1 MEQQNKDAVVIRE
14 FQKKIM
20 TEAGCGV
27 ETMAFLDEI
36 TDAVFCEY
44 YYLCA
49 LDGMSVEEMRE
60 IDSVPIQ
67 DWKEKINLIKE
78 KRLNYLEKLFVP
90 NSQMERQIAELHEK
104 AEKVFG
110 ETEELKNTL
119 NSTLTETLKMQ
130 KEALS
135 AQKQSFQNVIT
146 AKEEIIK
153 ERDRKIQDLLTEL
166 EGNKIAWQEEKQ
178 SLLLKL
184 EEQKQSEHSQEGKE
198 EEGLQNINKRKEKQP
213 EKKFWHFFRKDRAR
227 EDDQFIKTFLDGDKY
242 NDAQKEFL
250 IHCLEEGDSVEE
262 MKTYASPDLM
272 PTMMERLRKVRK
284 NRGE

>member
-1 MEQQNKDAVVIRE
+1 MEQQNNDAVVIRE

-178 SLLLKL
+178 S
-184 EEQKQSEHSQEGKE
+184 S
-198 EEGLQNINKRKEKQP
+198 
-213 EKKFWHFFRKDRAR
+213 F
-227 EDDQFIKTFLDGDKY
+227 KTGRTE
-242 NDAQKEFL
+242 A
-250 IHCLEEGDSVEE
+250 V
-262 MKTYASPDLM
+262 
-272 PTMMERLRKVRK
+272 
-284 NRGE
+284 

>member
-104 AEKVFG
+104 AGKVFG

-130 KEALS
+130 KETLS

-153 ERDRKIQDLLTEL
+153 ERDRKIQGIRTVIC
-166 EGNKIAWQEEKQ
+166 G
-178 SLLLKL
+178 
-184 EEQKQSEHSQEGKE
+184 
-198 EEGLQNINKRKEKQP
+198 KQP
-213 EKKFWHFFRKDRAR
+213 ESCR
-227 EDDQFIKTFLDGDKY
+227 IPY
-242 NDAQKEFL
+242 
-250 IHCLEEGDSVEE
+250 IIS
-262 MKTYASPDLM
+262 AS
-272 PTMMERLRKVRK
+272 T
-284 NRGE
+284 